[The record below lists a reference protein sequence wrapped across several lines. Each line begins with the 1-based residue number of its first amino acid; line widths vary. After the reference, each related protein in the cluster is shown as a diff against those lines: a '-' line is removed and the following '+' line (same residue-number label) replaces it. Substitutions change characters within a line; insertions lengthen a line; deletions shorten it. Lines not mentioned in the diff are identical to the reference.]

1 MKLNTPIIA
10 SATAVVLA
18 MGVIWLARG
27 NAAEQTLQPS
37 KHYGLV
43 IDESQA
49 ATERADTM
57 RNVVR
62 FISEEMRSG
71 DKISIYELNSGKEF
85 GKSITFPQ
93 GDIFKNPKA
102 VITRLNK
109 DLQKLKQFPNSKHS
123 AEGGSV
129 PEFVNHFA
137 TQLRNSS
144 QDVTLILVASP
155 FFSEKTGDW
164 NFGSDGTY
172 PSDGVLGLSPLE
184 CPLGTKGSEKHLKG
198 VQVVWIYSANVPF
211 ISDAHRLRVQRFWGQ
226 WVAEQGGKL
235 TGFSKDEH
243 GMFQRAA
250 SNQASLIQ
258 DPVDAEA
265 KPQIIRC
272 KSERPGT
279 SLESWIGKGSK
290 NLPKATPST
299 GKPEIA
305 LVWGQSESAAAESDL
320 DLYVQCA
327 VNGPALNYRHVSE
340 TNAYFRKD
348 FASNVPNG
356 LEGVT
361 FCEDIPLKEL
371 RVAVNFY
378 KGNCPEGVPFKINV
392 KLGDSVFEYAGRT
405 ASISGNRGANWEGRA
420 SDPAWT
426 VIDVKKLLRLE

>member
-1 MKLNTPIIA
+1 MKQII
-10 SATAVVLA
+10 SITAVVAAAVL
-18 MGVIWLARG
+18 GVVWLSHG
-27 NAAEQTLQPS
+27 NAAEQMADPS
-37 KHYGLV
+37 RKYALV

-49 ATERADTM
+49 ATDRADTM

-71 DKISIYELNSGKEF
+71 DKISIYELNSGREF
-85 GKSITFPQ
+85 GKPITFPQ

-109 DLQKLKQFPNSKHS
+109 DLQRLKQFPNTMHS
-123 AEGGSV
+123 AGGGSV

-137 TQLRNSS
+137 TQVRSSS

-184 CPLGTKGSEKHLKG
+184 CPLGTRGFEKHLKG
-198 VQVVWIYSANVPF
+198 VQVVWIHSANVPF

-250 SNQASLIQ
+250 SNQESLIQ
-258 DPVDAEA
+258 DPVDIEA

-272 KSERPGT
+272 KNERPGT
-279 SLESWIGKGSK
+279 TLESWIGKGSK
-290 NLPKATPST
+290 NLPKATPLT

-305 LVWGQSESAAAESDL
+305 LVWGQGESAAADADL
-320 DLYVQCA
+320 DLYVQSA
-327 VNGPALNYRHVSE
+327 GNGAALNYRHVSE

-348 FASNVPNG
+348 FATNVPNG

-361 FCEDIPLKEL
+361 FSEDIPLKEL
-371 RVAVNFY
+371 RIAVNFY
-378 KGNCPEGVPFKINV
+378 KGSCPGGVPFKINV

-426 VIDVKKLLRLE
+426 VIDVRKLLHLE